1 MKPLIIFDQ
10 ECPLCVRFKQSLL
23 FLDSGNKFDFV
34 PLQDETIYIKYPVLN
49 KAECE
54 KDIHILISATEAL
67 KGTEALEF
75 LIKNYPKV
83 KSFAWLI
90 ESESGKKAVNFFH
103 DRVSQ
108 FRESYKKNCP
118 KCAQKRMKK

>member
-23 FLDSGNKFDFV
+23 FLDRGNKFDFA
-34 PLQDETIYIKYPVLN
+34 PLQDETIYIKYPILSRE
-49 KAECE
+49 ECE
-54 KDIHILISATEAL
+54 KDIHILIDKNEVV

-83 KSFAWLI
+83 KSFAWLL
-90 ESESGKKAVNFFH
+90 ESDSGKKAVNLFH
-103 DRVSQ
+103 DKVSELRQ
-108 FRESYKKNCP
+108 AYKKNCP
-118 KCAQKRMKK
+118 GCAKKRMK